1 MSVKRITSE
10 LMKALSIDVLREVT
24 LLSLFN
30 LYTCPSL
37 EWANLA
43 AALTLL
49 WVVVVEWR
57 RDHKLLFLHIIS
69 LLEHRCKSILTFLS
83 IGIPNTL

>member
-1 MSVKRITSE
+1 MSVKRISGE
-10 LMKALSIDVLREVT
+10 LMKALSMEVLREVT
-24 LLSLFN
+24 LFSSFN
-30 LYTCPSL
+30 LPTCPSL

-43 AALTLL
+43 PALTLL

-57 RDHKLLFLHIIS
+57 RDHKPLFLHIIS
-69 LLEHRCKSILTFLS
+69 LLEHRCKSIVTFLS